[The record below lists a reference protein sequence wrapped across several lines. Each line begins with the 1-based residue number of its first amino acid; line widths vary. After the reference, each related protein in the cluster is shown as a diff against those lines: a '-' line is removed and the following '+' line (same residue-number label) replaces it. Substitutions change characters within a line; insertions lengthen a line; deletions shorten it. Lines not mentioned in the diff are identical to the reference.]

1 MLEKAKNVLREQ
13 LQKNL
18 SEQDYYKNICT
29 EIIVKN
35 EVEMQFLHPSA
46 IVNERTGEEVFPERV
61 QNDIDKE
68 FEPMI
73 ALCFSFSMK
82 EQKQQLEHFKAR
94 SDFGEFREVKD
105 FGTRMY
111 AIDFGTD
118 VKKATEK
125 CADILRDIYEVEKLR
140 NFKIITGDMENGEV
154 YAKKTILSP
163 QNELFKPKT
172 PNGNPAVPK
181 AVGVATRV
189 VEEEPMVL
197 PVADGQR
204 QTAQIAETVKSV
216 DLAKSKFDDGGVSDK
231 TYKTVMWLIGIVI
244 TSFLFFIIIINRQS
258 ETQPSDME
266 TVVEEAVDT
275 VEEITPLSAEQRD
288 AILGRS
294 KPVATK
300 EQPKKEEPKT
310 EIIGKWRETGTGDN
324 NHTWILEKDL
334 SNSQYVLKNFYQGQ
348 FSQQNICIR
357 KKIKRSKD
365 YVFYDVRNE
374 QTFTLKVGS
383 EIFFIPNFDNDANGV
398 LIIDGSTGYLY
409 TNDIDRRIYYFF
421 ATLQPIY

>member
-18 SEQDYYKNICT
+18 AEQDYYKNICT

-35 EVEMQFLHPSA
+35 EVEMEFLHPSA
-46 IVNERTGEEVFPERV
+46 IVNERTGEEVFPERA

-82 EQKQQLEHFKAR
+82 EQKQQLENFKAR
-94 SDFGEFREVKD
+94 SDFDEFREVKD

-118 VKKATEK
+118 VEKAAEK
-125 CADILRDIYEVEKLR
+125 CADILRNIYEVEKLR
-140 NFKIITGDMENGEV
+140 YFKINTGDMESGEM

-163 QNELFKPKT
+163 QSEPFKPKT
-172 PNGNPAVPK
+172 AKNNAGIPK
-181 AVGVATRV
+181 VIGVATRV
-189 VEEEPMVL
+189 VEDEPTK
-197 PVADGQR
+197 
-204 QTAQIAETVKSV
+204 TAQIAEMTNEIEPIKSKSV
-216 DLAKSKFDDGGVSDK
+216 DGDVSDK
-231 TYKTVMWLIGIVI
+231 TYKTAMWLIGIVVA
-244 TSFLFFIIIINRQS
+244 SFVFFVIMHIRQS
-258 ETQPSDME
+258 ETHQSS
-266 TVVEEAVDT
+266 VEPEAEEVVDT
-275 VEEITPLSAEQRD
+275 IIEETTPLSAKQRD
-288 AILGRS
+288 AVLGS
-294 KPVATK
+294 NPVVTQEHA
-300 EQPKKEEPKT
+300 KKEESKT
-310 EIIGKWRETGTGDN
+310 EIIGKWRETDTGDN

-334 SNSQYVLKNFYQGQ
+334 SNGQYVLKNFYQGQ
-348 FSQQNICIR
+348 FSQQNKCIR
-357 KKIKRSKD
+357 KKIKRSQD
-365 YVFYDVRNE
+365 YVFHDVRSE